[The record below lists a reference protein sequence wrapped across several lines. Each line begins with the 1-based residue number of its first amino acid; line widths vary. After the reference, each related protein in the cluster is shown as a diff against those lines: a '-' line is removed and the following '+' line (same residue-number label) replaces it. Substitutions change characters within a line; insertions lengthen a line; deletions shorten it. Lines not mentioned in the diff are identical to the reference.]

1 MTTTRIRVFALV
13 ALLLL
18 PLPAW
23 AQMFNPTTFTLAN
36 GMEVVVVEN
45 HRAPIITHMVWYKVG
60 SADEVPG
67 KSGLAH
73 LLEHLMF
80 KGTPSMPPGDF
91 SKTIARAGGRDNA
104 FTSSDY
110 TAYFQN
116 IAADRLEQVMKL
128 EADRMHNLT
137 LDQKNFETER
147 AVVMEERRS
156 RTDNNPG
163 ALLTEWIQAGLFLNH
178 PYHRPVIGW
187 ESEIARLTRDDALEF
202 YRKWYAPNNAIL
214 VVAGDVD
221 PARVKALAETYYGP
235 IPRADTPSR
244 DRLKEPPQVAE
255 RRVTLKDPRV
265 EQPSFTRMYLAPS
278 YHFGDAEL
286 GAADS
291 AYALEVLSEIVGG
304 SATSRLYKS
313 LVVDQ
318 GIAAAASAWYDPTAW
333 DYSTFGFAGTP
344 RAGISLDKLEAA
356 MDAEIDRILTQDI
369 SAEEV
374 ERAKSRLRAGIAY
387 AKDSLHTGAHVL
399 GGALSTGQTV
409 ADVEDWP
416 KRIATVTPA
425 QVNAAAHAVLD
436 RRRSVTG
443 LLQAGARPGTGG
455 KPLAPLQPSREIR

>member
-1 MTTTRIRVFALV
+1 MIKTRILLTV
-13 ALLLL
+13 LLLM
-18 PLPAW
+18 PLQAW

-36 GMEVVVVEN
+36 GLEIVVVEN
-45 HRAPIITHMVWYKVG
+45 HRAPIVTHMVWYKVG

-73 LLEHLMF
+73 LLEHMMF
-80 KGTPSMPPGDF
+80 KGTPTLPPGEF
-91 SKTIARAGGRDNA
+91 SKTIARSGGRDNA

-116 IAADRLEQVMKL
+116 IAADHLDLAMKL
-128 EADRMHNLT
+128 ESDRMHNLT
-137 LDQKNFETER
+137 FDQKNFETER

-163 ALLTEWIQAGLFLNH
+163 ASLMEWMQAGLYLNH

-187 ESEIARLTRDDALEF
+187 ESEIAHLTRDDALEF

-221 PARVKALAETYYGP
+221 PAKVKAMAETYYGP
-235 IPRADTPSR
+235 IPRADTPIR

-265 EQPSFTRMYLAPS
+265 EQPSLTRMYLAPS
-278 YHFGDAEL
+278 YHYGDSDI
-286 GAADS
+286 GAVDS
-291 AYALEVLSEIVGG
+291 AYALEVLAEIVGG
-304 SATSRLYKS
+304 GPTSRLYKS
-313 LVVDQ
+313 LVVEQ
-318 GIAAAASAWYDPTAW
+318 GIASAASAWYDPTAW

-344 RAGISLDKLEAA
+344 RPGLGLDKLEAA
-356 MDAEIDRILTQDI
+356 ADKEMDRILSAGI

-374 ERAKSRLRAGIAY
+374 ERAKSRLRASIAY

-399 GGALSTGQTV
+399 GGALSSGQSV

-416 KRIATVTPA
+416 KRIAAVTTE
-425 QVNAAAHAVLD
+425 QVNAAAHTVLD

-443 LLQAGARPGTGG
+443 LLQTGPRTGAGG
-455 KPLAPLQPSREIR
+455 KPLAPLQPMREIR